1 MRAHFTDNAFYR
13 RIEAEELERD
23 AARIAKS
30 GTGEEELRI
39 LAESTRLKFLF
50 GPSKERIPLV
60 TASFIASMLFL
71 SQLVVNSLP
80 LSLAIG
86 LLLIELYW
94 RIGKFSARS
103 KLLNLQRGTSVPGSP
118 ESKALD

>member
-1 MRAHFTDNAFYR
+1 MDNAFYR

-103 KLLNLQRGTSVPGSP
+103 KLLNLQRGTNVPGSP